1 MVKLR
6 FRYVVE
12 DVDRH
17 GNTRLYFRR
26 RGQAKVRLPGLPG
39 SDDFLAAYSAALAS
53 SEQQQPPRFHRSGKG
68 SFGYVCQA
76 YYSSTTFKALDAST
90 QSWRR
95 RELDTICLKHGD
107 KPVAQMSGKHVRML
121 RDEKADLPGASRTR
135 LKALRALFRW
145 AVEIDEAPHDPTVG
159 VRIISY
165 VTKGHHSWSIEEVES
180 YEQRHPLGTNAR
192 LAMAILL
199 YTSWRREDAVR
210 LGPQHVRD
218 GRIKYRQ
225 AKNEY
230 RNPIDM
236 DIPLLPE
243 LAKAIACSPSGH
255 LTFLMTEYG
264 KPFTPNGFGNAFKD
278 WCRQANLPHCSAH
291 GLRKALACRLA
302 ERGAT
307 PHEIMA
313 VTGHKSLEEIE
324 LYTRAAQQST
334 LADRAMSKLKR

>member
-17 GNTRLYFRR
+17 GNARLYFRR
-26 RGQAKVRLPGLPG
+26 KGQVKTRLPGLPG
-39 SDDFLAAYSAALAS
+39 SDKFMAAYSAALTS
-53 SEQQQPPRFHRSGKG
+53 SEQQQPPRLQRSGKG
-68 SFGYVCQA
+68 AFGYVCRA
-76 YYSSTTFKALDAST
+76 YYASKTFKALDAST

-95 RELDTICLKHGD
+95 RALDAICENHGD
-107 KPVAQMSGKHVRML
+107 KPVAQMSSKHVRML
-121 RDEKADLPGASRTR
+121 RDEKMDLPGAARNR

-145 AVEIDEAPHDPTVG
+145 AVEADEAPHDPTIG
-159 VRIISY
+159 VKAISY
-165 VTKGHHSWSIEEVES
+165 VTKGHHTWTIEEVET
-180 YEQRHPLGTNAR
+180 YEQRHPLGTKAR

-210 LGPQHVRD
+210 LGPQHVRG

-225 AKNEY
+225 AKNEH
-230 RNPIDM
+230 RNPVDM
-236 DIPLLPE
+236 DIPLCPE
-243 LAKAIACSPSGH
+243 LAEAIVFSPSVH
-255 LTFLMTEYG
+255 LTFLVTEYG

-291 GLRKALACRLA
+291 GLRKALATRLA

-313 VTGHKSLEEIE
+313 ITGHTSLEEVE
-324 LYTRAAQQST
+324 LYTRAAQKSQ
-334 LADRAMSKLKR
+334 LADRAMSKLK